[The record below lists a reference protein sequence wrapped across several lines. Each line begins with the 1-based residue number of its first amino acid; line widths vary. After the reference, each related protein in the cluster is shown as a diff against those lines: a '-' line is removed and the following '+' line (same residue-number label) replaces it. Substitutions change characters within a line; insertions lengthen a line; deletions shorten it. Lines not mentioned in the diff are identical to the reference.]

1 MADTLLAIREL
12 DVAFTIGKM
21 QYPALRQLSFQVKE
35 KERVGIV
42 GESGC
47 GKSLTSLSV
56 MGLLP
61 ESATITRG
69 EISVAGKTLST
80 EREQEWN
87 SIRGRQVAMIF
98 QDPMSALNPLM
109 PVGKQIAEM
118 AMTHFSIS
126 KKEAKELALDM
137 MARVGLSRIHQL
149 YGEYPHRLS
158 GGMMQRIMIGMALI
172 CKPKLLIADEPT
184 TALDVTIQAQ
194 ILDLL
199 REMNRSTDTAM
210 LFISHDL
217 GVIREVCERV
227 IVMYA
232 GYMVEDAP
240 VREILEHPKHPYT
253 AALLQA
259 LPSVE
264 KRGQLLYTIP
274 GRVPPLTE
282 RGDGCPF
289 AGRCPRASTIC
300 HTKIPELETSGNS
313 HRVRCHLYAGGK
325 IFA

>member
-1 MADTLLAIREL
+1 MLTVREL
-12 DVAFTIGKM
+12 EVAFTIGRK
-21 QYPALRQLSFQVKE
+21 QYPALRQMNFQIGE

-61 ESATITRG
+61 ETAAITQG
-69 EISVAGKTLST
+69 DIKLSGKSLAAGQNGGGLSFKGGQIS
-80 EREQEWN
+80 
-87 SIRGRQVAMIF
+87 MIF
-98 QDPMSALNPLM
+98 QNPMTALNPLM
-109 PVGKQIAEM
+109 PVGKQISEM
-118 AMTHFSIS
+118 ALTHLAIS
-126 KKEAKELALDM
+126 KKEARRLAMEM
-137 MARVGLSRIHQL
+137 MSKVGLSRVEQL

-158 GGMMQRIMIGMALI
+158 GGMMQRIMIATALI

-199 REMNRSTDTAM
+199 REMNRSTGTAM

-232 GYMVEDAP
+232 GYIVEDGP
-240 VREILEHPKHPYT
+240 VGDILEHPVHPYT
-253 AALLQA
+253 SALLEA

-264 KRGQLLYTIP
+264 KRGRPLYTIP
-274 GRVPPLTE
+274 GRVPPLEE
-282 RGDGCPF
+282 RGEGCPF
-289 AGRCPRASTIC
+289 VGRCPKASSIC
-300 HTKIPELETSGNS
+300 ENKTPELRSVTDR
-313 HRVRCHLYAGGK
+313 HRVRCHLFSEGRFSG
-325 IFA
+325 

>member
-1 MADTLLAIREL
+1 MANTLLAIDEL
-12 DVAFTIGKM
+12 DVVFTIGGK
-21 QYPALRQLSFQVKE
+21 QYPALRQLSFEVRE

-61 ESATITRG
+61 ESAAITRG
-69 EISVAGKTLST
+69 QISLAGKTLSAGLG
-80 EREQEWN
+80 EEWH
-87 SIRGRQVAMIF
+87 STRGRQVAMIF
-98 QDPMSALNPLM
+98 QDPMTALNPLM

-118 AMTHFSIS
+118 ALTHLAVTR
-126 KKEAKELALDM
+126 KEAKQMALEM
-137 MARVGLSRIHQL
+137 MAKVGLSRIEQL

-158 GGMMQRIMIGMALI
+158 GGMMQRMMIAMALI
-172 CKPKLLIADEPT
+172 CQPKLLIADEPT

-194 ILDLL
+194 ILALL
-199 REMNRSTDTAM
+199 GEMNRSTGTAM

-232 GYMVEDAP
+232 GYIVEDAP
-240 VREILEHPKHPYT
+240 VQDILENPKHPYT

-264 KRGQLLYTIP
+264 KRGQALYTIP

-282 RGDGCPF
+282 RGGGCPF
-289 AGRCPRASTIC
+289 AGRCPRASGIC
-300 HTKIPELETSGNS
+300 HTITPELDTGMDG
-313 HRVRCHLYAGGK
+313 HRVRCHLYVEGRLCG
-325 IFA
+325 

>member
-1 MADTLLAIREL
+1 MANTLLAIDER
-12 DVAFTIGKM
+12 DVAFTIGGK
-21 QYPALRQLSFQVKE
+21 QYPALRQLSFEVRE

-47 GKSLTSLSV
+47 GMT
-56 MGLLP
+56 
-61 ESATITRG
+61 
-69 EISVAGKTLST
+69 
-80 EREQEWN
+80 
-87 SIRGRQVAMIF
+87 
-98 QDPMSALNPLM
+98 ALNPLM

-118 AMTHFSIS
+118 ALTHLAVTR
-126 KKEAKELALDM
+126 KEAKQMALEM
-137 MARVGLSRIHQL
+137 MAKVGLSRIEQL

-158 GGMMQRIMIGMALI
+158 GGMMQRMMIAMALI
-172 CKPKLLIADEPT
+172 CQPKLLIADEPT

-194 ILDLL
+194 ILALL
-199 REMNRSTDTAM
+199 GEMNRSTGTAM

-232 GYMVEDAP
+232 GFIVEDAP
-240 VREILEHPKHPYT
+240 VQDILENPKHPYT

-264 KRGQLLYTIP
+264 KRGQALYTIP

-282 RGDGCPF
+282 RGGGCPF
-289 AGRCPRASTIC
+289 AGRCPRASGIC
-300 HTKIPELETSGNS
+300 HTIAGTSRPEQTGWLDHCRRHFQRCSPKPGGSRNAPGAIRHSCLIRARQSRLLE
-313 HRVRCHLYAGGK
+313 
-325 IFA
+325 

>member
-1 MADTLLAIREL
+1 MADALLNVQEL
-12 DVAFTIGKM
+12 NVNFTIGKK
-21 QYPALRQLSFQVKE
+21 QYPALREMNFRIGE

-61 ESATITRG
+61 ESAAITRG
-69 EISVAGKTLST
+69 DIKLFGNSLTAGQGEGWRSA
-80 EREQEWN
+80 
-87 SIRGRQVAMIF
+87 RGGKVVMIF
-98 QDPMSALNPLM
+98 QDPMTALNPLM

-118 AMTHFSIS
+118 ALTHLDVS
-126 KKEAKELALDM
+126 KKEARQLAM
-137 MARVGLSRIHQL
+137 EVMASVGLSRIEQL
-149 YGEYPHRLS
+149 YAEYPHRLS
-158 GGMMQRIMIGMALI
+158 GGMMQRVMIAMALI

-199 REMNRSTDTAM
+199 REMNRSTGTA
-210 LFISHDL
+210 LLLISHDL

-232 GYMVEDAP
+232 GYIVEDAP
-240 VREILEHPKHPYT
+240 VEDILEHPKHPYT
-253 AALLQA
+253 SALLQA

-274 GRVPPLTE
+274 GRVPPLEE
-282 RGDGCPF
+282 RGEGCPF
-289 AGRCPRASTIC
+289 VGRCPSASGIC
-300 HTKIPELETSGNS
+300 EKVTPSLSTAAGRHL
-313 HRVRCHLYAGGK
+313 VRCHLYPERRVSG
-325 IFA
+325 